1 MQKDVLNFSARVI
14 DTHDRKVDLAIK
26 SEDFKTRGFLM
37 LVL

>member
-14 DTHDRKVDLAIK
+14 DTHDSKVDLAIK
-26 SEDFKTRGFLM
+26 SDNFKSRGFLM